1 MIIINKKQTMAT
13 QNDFKRLNQKCLK
26 YFNLAKI
33 EGAIPS
39 NLVVDEETQ
48 KRFGFYYLVLQNIL
62 EIDDFS
68 SITDIITD
76 QDFNTK
82 LFQQT
87 YQDEGIDAIYIDEEV
102 KRINL
107 FNFKYRSQWN
117 VDKEQSINETVGS
130 SKYLNILQT
139 ENNSLGG
146 KLKDITDLIIEKN
159 QSDEVWTTV
168 LYVVSNE
175 NKELDYSNKELEN
188 LRQVYG
194 IETNCI
200 GLNTLIQ
207 LMSLHPAPVSTK
219 IIVPADSILTYSE
232 DNISTEKSYVL
243 CIRLTDLIRITCNDE
258 NMRNDTTLEDDSKL
272 FYTNIEMNVLY
283 ENVRGYILKSKYN
296 DNILNTLKNE
306 PSRFY
311 FYNNG
316 LTIVA
321 ENISAEKVNTNK
333 KWKLTIENFQVIN
346 GGQTLRT
353 IHKFAKENMDNIN
366 KLSDASVQL
375 RIIKVND
382 NDFKSKIS
390 EYTNSQNAISVVDLK
405 SMRKEQIDLE
415 DYLSENDILYI
426 RKSGNTG
433 DDNKTYSYCMSIQK
447 LGQILYA
454 VYGNP
459 GQVSN
464 KKKDIF
470 TTEYNNLFCTE
481 ELLSPKTV
489 DYIKT
494 YYDIRH
500 LYKLVEGYFELK
512 VFFIIYLSV
521 KLHRK
526 DYDRLI
532 TEFDAFVSSTLKPNL
547 KASRKLI
554 QKSFI
559 DEVNSHF
566 DVA

>member
-1 MIIINKKQTMAT
+1 MAT
-13 QNDFKRLNQKCLK
+13 HNDYKRLNLKCLR
-26 YFNLAKI
+26 YFDLAKT
-33 EGAIPS
+33 EGAIPD
-39 NLVVDEETQ
+39 NLTIDEENK

-68 SITDIITD
+68 SITNIITD
-76 QDFNTK
+76 QDFNAK
-82 LFQQT
+82 IFHISN
-87 YQDEGIDAIYIDEEV
+87 QDEGIDAVYIDEER
-102 KRINL
+102 KNISL
-107 FNFKYRSQWN
+107 FNFKYRSKWN
-117 VDKEQSINETVGS
+117 IDKEQSINETFIS

-139 ENNSLGG
+139 ENNTLDG
-146 KLKDITDLIIEKN
+146 KLKVFTDLIIEKN
-159 QSDEVWTTV
+159 QSDEVWNTT
-168 LYVVSNE
+168 LYIVSNE
-175 NKELDYSNKELEN
+175 NKELDKSNRELEN

-200 GLNTLIQ
+200 GLDTLTQ

-219 IIVPADSILTYSE
+219 IIVPTESILTYSE

-243 CIRLTDLIRITCNDE
+243 CIRLTDLIRITCDDE
-258 NMRNDTTLEDDSKL
+258 TLRDNTMLEDESRL

-296 DNILNTLKNE
+296 KNILDTLKNE

-321 ENISAEKVNTNK
+321 NNISAEKVNSNK
-333 KWKLTIENFQVIN
+333 KWKLTIDDFQVIN

-353 IHKFAKENMDNIN
+353 IHKFAKENIDNIT

-382 NDFKSKIS
+382 DDFKSKIS
-390 EYTNSQNAISVVDLK
+390 EYTNSQNAISSVDLK

-415 DYLSENDILYI
+415 DYLSAANILYI
-426 RKSGNTG
+426 RKAGNTG
-433 DDNKTYSYCMSIQK
+433 DENKSYTHCITLQK

-454 VYGNP
+454 VNGNP

-464 KKKDIF
+464 KKQNIF
-470 TTEYNNLFCTE
+470 TTEYDNLFCTDR
-481 ELLSPKTV
+481 LLSPQTV
-489 DYIKT
+489 EYIKS
-494 YYDIRH
+494 YYDIKNR
-500 LYKLVEGYFELK
+500 YKLIQGYFELK

-521 KLHRK
+521 KLRRF
-526 DYDRLI
+526 DYDKLI
-532 TEFDAFVSSTLKPNL
+532 EEFDSFVSSPTTSNLKP
-547 KASRKLI
+547 SRKLI
-554 QKSFI
+554 QPSFLN
-559 DEVNSHF
+559 EVNSHF
-566 DVA
+566 NINT

>member
-1 MIIINKKQTMAT
+1 MAT
-13 QNDFKRLNQKCLK
+13 HNDYKRLNLKCLR
-26 YFNLAKI
+26 YFDLAKT
-33 EGAIPS
+33 EGAIPD
-39 NLVVDEETQ
+39 NLTIDEENK

-68 SITDIITD
+68 SITNIITD
-76 QDFNTK
+76 QDFNAK
-82 LFQQT
+82 IFHISN
-87 YQDEGIDAIYIDEEV
+87 QDEGIDAVYIDEER
-102 KRINL
+102 KNISL
-107 FNFKYRSQWN
+107 FNFKYRSKWN
-117 VDKEQSINETVGS
+117 IDKEQSINETVIS

-139 ENNSLGG
+139 ENNTLDG
-146 KLKDITDLIIEKN
+146 KLKVFTDLIIEKN
-159 QSDEVWTTV
+159 QSDEVWNTT
-168 LYVVSNE
+168 LYIVSNE
-175 NKELDYSNKELEN
+175 NKELDKSNRELEN

-200 GLNTLIQ
+200 GLDTLTQ

-219 IIVPADSILTYSE
+219 IIVPTESILTYSE

-243 CIRLTDLIRITCNDE
+243 CIRLTDLIRITCDDE
-258 NMRNDTTLEDDSKL
+258 TLRDNTMLEDESRL

-296 DNILNTLKNE
+296 KNILDTLKNE

-321 ENISAEKVNTNK
+321 NNISAEKVNSNK
-333 KWKLTIENFQVIN
+333 KWKITIDDFQVIN

-353 IHKFAKENMDNIN
+353 IHKFAKENIDNIT

-382 NDFKSKIS
+382 DDFKSKIS
-390 EYTNSQNAISVVDLK
+390 EYTNSQNAISSVDLK

-415 DYLSENDILYI
+415 DYLSAANILYI
-426 RKSGNTG
+426 RKAGNTG
-433 DDNKTYSYCMSIQK
+433 DENKSYTHCITLQK

-454 VYGNP
+454 VNGNP

-464 KKKDIF
+464 KKQNIF
-470 TTEYNNLFCTE
+470 TTEYDNLFCTDR
-481 ELLSPKTV
+481 LLSPQTV
-489 DYIKT
+489 EYIKS
-494 YYDIRH
+494 YYDIKNR
-500 LYKLVEGYFELK
+500 YKLIQGYFELK

-521 KLHRK
+521 KLRRF
-526 DYDRLI
+526 DYDKLI
-532 TEFDAFVSSTLKPNL
+532 EEFDSFVSSPTTSNLKP
-547 KASRKLI
+547 SRKLI
-554 QKSFI
+554 QPSFLNEI
-559 DEVNSHF
+559 NSHF
-566 DVA
+566 NINT

>member
-1 MIIINKKQTMAT
+1 MAT
-13 QNDFKRLNQKCLK
+13 HNDYKRLNLKCLR
-26 YFNLAKI
+26 YFDLAKT
-33 EGAIPS
+33 EGAIPD
-39 NLVVDEETQ
+39 NLTIDEENK

-68 SITDIITD
+68 SITNIITD
-76 QDFNTK
+76 QDFNAK
-82 LFQQT
+82 IFHISN
-87 YQDEGIDAIYIDEEV
+87 QDEGIDAVYIDEER
-102 KRINL
+102 KIISL
-107 FNFKYRSQWN
+107 FNFKYRSKWN
-117 VDKEQSINETVGS
+117 IDKEQSINETVIS

-139 ENNSLGG
+139 ENNTLDG
-146 KLKDITDLIIEKN
+146 KLKVFTDLIIEKN
-159 QSDEVWTTV
+159 QSDEVWNTT
-168 LYVVSNE
+168 LYIVSNE
-175 NKELDYSNKELEN
+175 NKELDKSNRELEN

-200 GLNTLIQ
+200 GLDTLTQ

-219 IIVPADSILTYSE
+219 IIVPTESILTYSE

-243 CIRLTDLIRITCNDE
+243 CIRLTDLIRITCDDE
-258 NMRNDTTLEDDSKL
+258 TLRDNTMLEDESRL

-296 DNILNTLKNE
+296 KNILDTLKNE

-321 ENISAEKVNTNK
+321 NNISAEKVNSNK
-333 KWKLTIENFQVIN
+333 KWKLTIDDFQVIN

-353 IHKFAKENMDNIN
+353 IHKFAKENIDNIT

-382 NDFKSKIS
+382 DDFKSKIS
-390 EYTNSQNAISVVDLK
+390 EYTNSQNAISSVDLK

-415 DYLSENDILYI
+415 DYLSAANILYI
-426 RKSGNTG
+426 RKAGNTG
-433 DDNKTYSYCMSIQK
+433 DENKSYTHCITLQK

-454 VYGNP
+454 VNGNP

-464 KKKDIF
+464 KKQNIF
-470 TTEYNNLFCTE
+470 TTEYDNLFCTDR
-481 ELLSPKTV
+481 LLSPQTV
-489 DYIKT
+489 EYIKS
-494 YYDIRH
+494 YYDIKNR
-500 LYKLVEGYFELK
+500 YKLIQGYFELK

-521 KLHRK
+521 KLRRF
-526 DYDRLI
+526 DYDKLI
-532 TEFDAFVSSTLKPNL
+532 EEFDSFVSSPTTSNLKP
-547 KASRKLI
+547 SRKLI
-554 QKSFI
+554 QPSFLNEI
-559 DEVNSHF
+559 NSHF
-566 DVA
+566 NINI

>member
-1 MIIINKKQTMAT
+1 MAT

-26 YFNLAKI
+26 YFKLAKI

-39 NLVVDEETQ
+39 DIVVDEENQ

-62 EIDDFS
+62 EIDNFS

-76 QDFNTK
+76 QDFNAK
-82 LFQQT
+82 LFQQA
-87 YQDEGIDAIYIDEEV
+87 YQDEGIDAIYIDEDA
-102 KRINL
+102 KCINL
-107 FNFKYRSQWN
+107 VNFKYRSKWN
-117 VDKEQSINETVGS
+117 VDKEQSINETVIS
-130 SKYLNILQT
+130 SKYLNVLQT
-139 ENNSLGG
+139 ENNSLDG
-146 KLKDITDLIIEKN
+146 KLRNITNLIIEKN

-175 NKELDYSNKELEN
+175 NKELDHSNNELEN

-200 GLNTLIQ
+200 GLDTLTQ
-207 LMSLHPAPVSTK
+207 LMSLHPTPVSTK

-243 CIRLTDLIRITCNDE
+243 CVRLTDLIRITCDDE
-258 NMRNDTTLEDDSKL
+258 KVRNDVALEDDSKL
-272 FYTNIEMNVLY
+272 FNTNIEMNVLY

-296 DNILNTLKNE
+296 SNILKTLKNE

-353 IHKFAKENMDNIN
+353 IHKFAKESIDNIRN
-366 KLSDASVQL
+366 LSDASVQL

-382 NDFKSKIS
+382 DDFKSKIS
-390 EYTNSQNAISVVDLK
+390 EYTNSQNAISIVDLK

-415 DYLSENDILYI
+415 DYLSENGILYI

-433 DDNKTYSYCMSIQK
+433 NDNKTYSYCITIQK

-464 KKKDIF
+464 KKKNIF
-470 TTEYNNLFCTE
+470 TTEYDNLFCND
-481 ELLSPKTV
+481 ELLSSQTV
-489 DYIKT
+489 DYIRA
-494 YYDIRH
+494 YYDIREK
-500 LYKLVEGYFELK
+500 YRLVNGYFELK
-512 VFFIIYLSV
+512 VFFILYLSV
-521 KLHRK
+521 KLRMK
-526 DYDRLI
+526 DYGQLI
-532 TEFDAFVSSTLKPNL
+532 RKFDAFVASTLPSNI

-554 QKSFI
+554 QPSFI
-559 DEVNSHF
+559 EELNSHF
-566 DVA
+566 NIAQ

>member
-1 MIIINKKQTMAT
+1 MAT
-13 QNDFKRLNQKCLK
+13 QNDFKLLNLKCLR
-26 YFNLAKI
+26 YFELAKT

-39 NLVVDEETQ
+39 DISIDDENK

-62 EIDDFS
+62 GIDDFS

-76 QDFNTK
+76 QDFNAK
-82 LFQQT
+82 LFKCK
-87 YQDEGIDAIYIDEEV
+87 YQDEGIDAVYIDEDT
-102 KRINL
+102 KRISL
-107 FNFKYRSQWN
+107 FNFKYRPKWS
-117 VDKEQSINETVGS
+117 VDREQSVNDTVMS

-139 ENNSLGG
+139 ENNSLEG
-146 KLKDITDLIIEKN
+146 KLKDITALIIERN
-159 QSDEVWTTV
+159 QSDEIWNTV

-175 NKELDYSNKELEN
+175 NKELDYSNLELEN
-188 LRQVYG
+188 LRLVYG
-194 IETNCI
+194 INTTCI
-200 GLNTLIQ
+200 GLDTLVQ

-243 CIRLTDLIRITCNDE
+243 CVRLTDLIRITCDDE
-258 NMRNDTTLEDDSKL
+258 KMRNDTTLEDDAKL
-272 FYTNIEMNVLY
+272 FNTNIEMNVLY

-296 DNILNTLKNE
+296 SNILKTLKDE

-353 IHKFAKENMDNIN
+353 IHKFAKESIDNIS
-366 KLSDASVQL
+366 KLSDACVQL

-382 NDFKSKIS
+382 DDFKSKIS
-390 EYTNSQNAISVVDLK
+390 EYTNSQNAISVIDLK

-415 DYLSENDILYI
+415 DFLSEHGILYI

-433 DDNKTYSYCMSIQK
+433 DDNKTYSYCITIQK

-454 VYGNP
+454 VCGNP

-470 TTEYNNLFCTE
+470 TTEYDKLFCSN
-481 ELLSPKTV
+481 ELLSLKTV
-489 DYIKT
+489 DYIRT

-500 LYKLVEGYFELK
+500 EYKSMDGYFELK

-521 KLHRK
+521 KLNRK
-526 DYDRLI
+526 DYGSLI
-532 TEFDAFVSSTLKPNL
+532 NEFDTFVSSTLKPNL

-554 QKSFI
+554 QTSFI
-559 DEVNSHF
+559 DEVDSHF
-566 DVA
+566 GIVK

>member
-1 MIIINKKQTMAT
+1 MAT

-26 YFNLAKI
+26 YFKLAKI

-39 NLVVDEETQ
+39 DIVVDEEDQ
-48 KRFGFYYLVLQNIL
+48 KRFGFYYLALQNIL
-62 EIDDFS
+62 EIDNFS

-76 QDFNTK
+76 QDFNAK
-82 LFQQT
+82 LFQQA
-87 YQDEGIDAIYIDEEV
+87 YQDEGIDAIYIDEDA
-102 KRINL
+102 KCINL
-107 FNFKYRSQWN
+107 FNFKYRPKWN
-117 VDKEQSINETVGS
+117 VDKEQSINETVIS

-139 ENNSLGG
+139 ENNSLDG
-146 KLKDITDLIIEKN
+146 KLRNITDFIIEKN

-175 NKELDYSNKELEN
+175 NKELDHSNNELEN

-194 IETNCI
+194 IETNCM
-200 GLNTLIQ
+200 GLDTLTQ
-207 LMSLHPAPVSTK
+207 LISLHPAPVSTK

-243 CIRLTDLIRITCNDE
+243 CVRLTDLIRITCDDE
-258 NMRNDTTLEDDSKL
+258 GIRNDVALEDDSKL

-296 DNILNTLKNE
+296 SNILKTLKNE

-321 ENISAEKVNTNK
+321 ENISAEKINTNK
-333 KWKLTIENFQVIN
+333 KWKLTIDNFQVIN

-353 IHKFAKENMDNIN
+353 IHKFAKESIDNIS

-382 NDFKSKIS
+382 DDFKSKIS
-390 EYTNSQNAISVVDLK
+390 EYTNSQNAISIVDLK

-415 DYLSENDILYI
+415 DYLSENGILYI

-433 DDNKTYSYCMSIQK
+433 DDNKTYTYCITIQK

-464 KKKDIF
+464 KKKNIF
-470 TTEYNNLFCTE
+470 TTEYDNLFCTD
-481 ELLSPKTV
+481 ELLSPQTV
-489 DYIKT
+489 NYIKA
-494 YYDIRH
+494 YYDIREE
-500 LYKLVEGYFELK
+500 YKSVDGYFELK
-512 VFFIIYLSV
+512 VFFILYLSV
-521 KLHRK
+521 KLRRK
-526 DYDRLI
+526 DYGQLI
-532 TEFDAFVSSTLKPNL
+532 HKFDAFVASTLPPNI

-554 QKSFI
+554 QPSFI
-559 DEVNSHF
+559 EELNSYF
-566 DVA
+566 NIVQ